1 VRRKVGVALLALG
14 LSVVAWVGV
23 SLRWGDPFTSIY
35 TAHEQHVLAGQ
46 LAQEQRLWL
55 APPVRARA
63 LVERSTTASPSRIL
77 KLRAVRF
84 ARRLHDGAPV
94 GRIVIPRIGLNMIVV
109 EGTSD
114 GDLAKGP
121 GHYNAASGIAT
132 ALPGAGGVV
141 AIAGHRTTFLHPF
154 RHVDQLR
161 SGDNVYLEMPYG
173 TLRYRI
179 YLQKIV
185 GASDWSILGSR
196 PYEKLVLSACYPL
209 YSATHR
215 IVTFARL
222 VGESTNPSRPR

>member
-1 VRRKVGVALLALG
+1 VRRKVGVALLVVG
-14 LSVVAWVGV
+14 LSVLAWVGV
-23 SLRWGDPFTSIY
+23 TLRWGDPFTSIY

-46 LAQEQRLWL
+46 LAKEQRSWL
-55 APPVRARA
+55 ASPVRARA
-63 LVERSTTASPSRIL
+63 LIDRSTTASPSRII
-77 KLRAVRF
+77 KLRALRF
-84 ARRLHDGAPV
+84 ARRLHDGAPI

-114 GDLAKGP
+114 RDLAKGP
-121 GHYNAASGIAT
+121 GHYNAASGAAT

-154 RHVDQLR
+154 RYVDKLR

-179 YLQKIV
+179 YFQKVV
-185 GASDWSILGSR
+185 GATDWSILGSR
-196 PYEKLVLSACYPL
+196 RYEKLVLSACYPL

-215 IVTFARL
+215 IITFARL
-222 VGESTNPSRPR
+222 VGTSTKSRL